1 MEELTK
7 ELNGKIRS
15 LKFSLGKNDEVI
27 ASQNT
32 EAISRHEALLMS
44 KLQAAHTVKEAI
56 IELKFTNGESEEQVS
71 TWAKGHDVFLK
82 EADERALAIRQQV
95 GKMEKTSDSD

>member
-1 MEELTK
+1 M
-7 ELNGKIRS
+7 
-15 LKFSLGKNDEVI
+15 
-27 ASQNT
+27 
-32 EAISRHEALLMS
+32 
-44 KLQAAHTVKEAI
+44 KEAI

-95 GKMEKTSDSD
+95 GKMEEDTGAPNDSFLPNALKICFRLSGVLLKVCICFLSATIKFLSVRSS